1 MQRLVFYQVVKKII
15 TEAGAIDVLDDK
27 GDDLASSSGFQETIK
42 GTHQMVGNGLDRYHT
57 ILPATSRLSQMKI
70 ESVSCIILC
79 LLHLHR

>member
-1 MQRLVFYQVVKKII
+1 MFFIKLSKKII

-42 GTHQMVGNGLDRYHT
+42 GTDQMVRNGLESYHT
-57 ILPATSRLSQMKI
+57 ILPATSKLSRMKI